1 MFQSFVS
8 QDYLKSSTPVLANV
22 DISEIVPFLEETEL
36 IQIREII
43 GKPLYDDVKAKFI
56 AQTLSADEIT
66 LVTYIKKA
74 LAFRAVSDA
83 LPFLM
88 IKITAKGPQ
97 TLKGDYSD
105 PVDLNSMKYI
115 RSEINKYSEYHE
127 ERLVEYLCKNSQ
139 KFPLYAVADNESG
152 IQSTSETRY
161 DSDIFLDD
169 APLRV
174 NRYLYGPNQ
183 NTHNA

>member
-1 MFQSFVS
+1 MAFQSFVS
-8 QDYLKSSTPVLANV
+8 QDYLKSATPVLANV

-43 GKPLYDDVKAKFI
+43 GKPLYDEVKTKFLT
-56 AQTLSADEIT
+56 QTLSSDEIV

-88 IKITAKGPQ
+88 IKLTAKGPQ
-97 TLKGDYSD
+97 TLRGEFSD
-105 PVDLNSMKYI
+105 SADLNSMKYI

-139 KFPLYAVADNESG
+139 KFPLYNQSDDESG
-152 IQSTSETRY
+152 IISTSETRY

-169 APLRV
+169 SPLRL
-174 NRYLYGPNQ
+174 NRYLYGPNANNQ
-183 NTHNA
+183 